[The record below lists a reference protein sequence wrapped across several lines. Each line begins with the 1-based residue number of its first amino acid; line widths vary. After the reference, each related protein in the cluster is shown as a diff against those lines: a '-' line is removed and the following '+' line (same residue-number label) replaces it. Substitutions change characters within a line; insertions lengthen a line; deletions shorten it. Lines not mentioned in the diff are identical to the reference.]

1 MNHILIEKYKQF
13 HTIIES
19 MLTAVRK
26 NEWQIF
32 FALQTQYLTLSEYLS
47 TYDITEILTEDRS
60 QLRITLMESIN
71 DILNSQQQLSLLL
84 KAQHTQLGKL
94 IGETVDQQ
102 VKINHYHQIATLT

>member
-1 MNHILIEKYKQF
+1 MNHILIEKHKQF

-19 MLTAVRK
+19 MLTAVRQ

-47 TYDITEILTEDRS
+47 TYDITEILTEDSS

-102 VKINHYHQIATLT
+102 VKINHYHQIATLI

>member
-19 MLTAVRK
+19 MLTAVRQ

-47 TYDITEILTEDRS
+47 TYDITEILTEDSS
-60 QLRITLMESIN
+60 QLRFTLMESIN

>member
-13 HTIIES
+13 HTIVES
-19 MLTAVRK
+19 MLTAVRQ

-47 TYDITEILTEDRS
+47 TYDITEILTEDSS

>member
-19 MLTAVRK
+19 MLTAVRQ

-71 DILNSQQQLSLLL
+71 NILNSQQQLSLLL

-102 VKINHYHQIATLT
+102 VKINHYHQIATLI

>member
-19 MLTAVRK
+19 MLTAVRQ

-60 QLRITLMESIN
+60 QLRITIMESIN

-102 VKINHYHQIATLT
+102 VKINHYHQIATLI

>member
-19 MLTAVRK
+19 MLTAVRQ

-47 TYDITEILTEDRS
+47 TYDITEILTKDSS

>member
-19 MLTAVRK
+19 MLTAVRQ

-102 VKINHYHQIATLT
+102 VKINYYHQIATLT

>member
-19 MLTAVRK
+19 MLTAVRQ

-60 QLRITLMESIN
+60 QLRITIMESIN

>member
-19 MLTAVRK
+19 ILTDVRQ

>member
-19 MLTAVRK
+19 MLTAVRQ

-32 FALQTQYLTLSEYLS
+32 FALHTQYLTLSEYLS

>member
-13 HTIIES
+13 HTIIEL
-19 MLTAVRK
+19 MLTAVRQ

-47 TYDITEILTEDRS
+47 TYDITEILTEAQS

>member
-13 HTIIES
+13 HTIVES
-19 MLTAVRK
+19 MLTAVRQ

-71 DILNSQQQLSLLL
+71 NILNSQQQLSLLL

>member
-19 MLTAVRK
+19 MLTAVRQ

-60 QLRITLMESIN
+60 QLRFTLMESIN

>member
-1 MNHILIEKYKQF
+1 MNHIFIEKYKQF

-19 MLTAVRK
+19 MLTAVRQ

-47 TYDITEILTEDRS
+47 TYDITEILTEDSS

>member
-13 HTIIES
+13 RTIVES
-19 MLTAVRK
+19 MLTAVRQ

-47 TYDITEILTEDRS
+47 TYDITEILTEDSS

>member
-19 MLTAVRK
+19 MLTAVRQ

-60 QLRITLMESIN
+60 QLRITIIESIN